1 MDAYP
6 ELDGQTDVVFSVH
19 WTLNGTDGT
28 YNGSVYGS
36 VGVTLDP
43 DAPFVPYASLTLA
56 QVIGWVQDALGE
68 EQVASY
74 EANVAQ
80 QLVPTQS
87 PLQVPSL
94 QPTSVR
100 LLFNSAATS
109 QFLVSENSMLHTYTH
124 AKQPIYALNQAQVDS
139 RISSST
145 QTMCQRQLSLVL

>member
-1 MDAYP
+1 MAITNTWSVVQMDAYP

-43 DAPFVPYASLTLA
+43 DAPFVPYASLTQA

-80 QLVPTQS
+80 QIANQINPPVVTP
-87 PLQVPSL
+87 PLPW
-94 QPTSVR
+94 
-100 LLFNSAATS
+100 
-109 QFLVSENSMLHTYTH
+109 SE
-124 AKQPIYALNQAQVDS
+124 
-139 RISSST
+139 
-145 QTMCQRQLSLVL
+145 